1 MRILILTP
9 KIPFP
14 PYRGDILHIF
24 NIATTLAERSHVDI
38 IAQYTFNNQI
48 AFVNELKK
56 NKINTY
62 VVKQTILS
70 SIINLIL
77 AIFKKIPF
85 QVAYF
90 SSKKMSDIIKERTS
104 KYEYDLIYFHLIRSV
119 QYFDDTINSKAIKIS
134 DFTDA
139 VSLYIERYLRFLKNP
154 LRKLFFSIELKR
166 LKEYEIKARKFK
178 TIFVCSDADKV
189 HLNKKLP
196 DVDIQILR
204 NGVEEKY
211 FYPAKEIP
219 HKHRIVFSGN
229 MPYYP
234 NKDAADYFAK
244 QIFPLVLNKYPDSK
258 FYIVGQNPPQKI
270 KKLNSENIIVTGFVE
285 DIKREYLLSEV
296 NVAPIRFGAGT
307 LNKVIESLA
316 LGVPIIATKIVVDGL
331 PTELRKYVF
340 LADSPNEFAEKISY
354 IFEHKEVRND
364 LMKECIALVPKLLGW
379 HPIIQRFEK
388 SIELKLNERN

>member
-1 MRILILTP
+1 MRILIITP

-24 NIATTLAERSHVDI
+24 NIAKTLAERNHVDI
-38 IAQYTFNNQI
+38 ITQYTFNNQI
-48 AFVNELKK
+48 AYVHELKK
-56 NKINTY
+56 NKLNTY
-62 VVKQTILS
+62 IVKQTLLS
-70 SIINLIL
+70 SIINLML

-90 SSKKMSDIIKERTS
+90 SSKKMSGLIKERTS

-119 QYFDDTINSKAIKIS
+119 QYFDDTINSNAIKIS

-166 LKEYEIKARKFK
+166 LKEYEINARKFK
-178 TIFVCSDADKV
+178 TIFVCSDADKTY
-189 HLNKKLP
+189 LDKKLQ

-211 FYPAKEIP
+211 FYPEKIVYQ
-219 HKHRIVFSGN
+219 KHRIIFSGN

-234 NKDAADYFAK
+234 NKDAAIYFAR

-258 FYIVGQNPPQKI
+258 FYIVGQNPPQKT

-285 DIKREYLLSEV
+285 DIRREYLLSEV

-354 IFEHKEVRND
+354 IFEHDEVRND
-364 LMKECIALVPKLLGW
+364 LMKECIELVPKLLGW
-379 HPIIQRFEK
+379 HPIIQQFEK
-388 SIELKLNERN
+388 YIESKLNE